1 MGLASFLYTD
11 HTVCELK
18 SFSVKDRFE
27 QQLFELFP
35 WYRCLPDT
43 KPHKVRAKSIRQ
55 LLFHTSTHVFHTST
69 IPYYPHTS
77 RNHVFLLLFL
87 FCFLTHL
94 FTWYLKPMKPPRPYL
109 GEIQVTQSQVD
120 MFCTSRHTTIHAWK
134 CIGKNKAEWLQRR
147 KWKRQN
153 SRQRTEHVKLFY
165 SLLQT

>member
-1 MGLASFLYTD
+1 MGLASFWCID

-43 KPHKVRAKSIRQ
+43 KPHTVRAKSIRH

-77 RNHVFLLLFL
+77 RTHVFCC
-87 FCFLTHL
+87 CFSNTLIRLVFKTHE
-94 FTWYLKPMKPPRPYL
+94 TAMAIS
-109 GEIQVTQSQVD
+109 GGNTSHSI
-120 MFCTSRHTTIHAWK
+120 TSRYILYFTTHNNPCLKVYW
-134 CIGKNKAEWLQRR
+134 
-147 KWKRQN
+147 
-153 SRQRTEHVKLFY
+153 
-165 SLLQT
+165 